1 MITWFQSLD
10 LMGQVF
16 AIFAVPATLV
26 LILQTILLL
35 VGLGSHGDSDADAD
49 SDTSGIG
56 DAHTDGGFDAGGD
69 GFDMGDVAAD
79 GGVDAAHVPHDLHGH
94 HGAHGHG
101 HHGHDSGFRLFTVR
115 GFITFFTLF
124 GWTGLVCIQSG
135 LHNAVCLFV
144 AAVAGLAGMVVTAL
158 VMRAVLKL
166 QIDGTANLA
175 NALGKTATVYIRV
188 PAKRSERGKVNL
200 VMQEKLMELS
210 AVTDEDVDLPA
221 GSEVVVVGLSSSD
234 TLIVAVKGARVVRD
248 KVKM

>member
-1 MITWFQSLD
+1 MAWFQSLR
-10 LMGQVF
+10 LIEQFF
-16 AIFAVPATLV
+16 AVFAVPATLV
-26 LILQTILLL
+26 LILQTVMLLL
-35 VGLGSHGDSDADAD
+35 GLGGSGGADTGLE

-56 DAHTDGGFDAGGD
+56 EVPAEGTDFDVSDASGAESADAHEGYQDTGLR
-69 GFDMGDVAAD
+69 M
-79 GGVDAAHVPHDLHGH
+79 
-94 HGAHGHG
+94 
-101 HHGHDSGFRLFTVR
+101 FTVR
-115 GFITFFTLF
+115 GLITFFTLF